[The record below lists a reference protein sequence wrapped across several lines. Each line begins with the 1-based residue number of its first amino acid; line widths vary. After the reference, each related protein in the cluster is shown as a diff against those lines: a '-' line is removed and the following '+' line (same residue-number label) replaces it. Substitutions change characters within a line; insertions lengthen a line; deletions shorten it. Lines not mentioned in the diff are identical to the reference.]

1 MHFGVPN
8 SKQPLAE
15 ALDLALAATSQ
26 AQRDALAQRWLP
38 LPQWSAS
45 AQLALSQAEKRVLQQ
60 PLKIGFAPNAAP
72 LSFADEDGRPS
83 GLASE
88 QAVMGIPVDS
98 HYLGPDWVY
107 SQPFISVPNVIV
119 SRHDSPVR

>member
-1 MHFGVPN
+1 MLCRHRADRRQRLQGVVLLRPSDLPPERLHFGIPN

-38 LPQWSAS
+38 PPQWSAS
-45 AQLALSQAEKRVLQQ
+45 AQLALSQAEKRVLEQ

-72 LSFADEDGRPS
+72 LSFTGEDGGPAAWPASTCS
-83 GLASE
+83 G
-88 QAVMGIPVDS
+88 
-98 HYLGPDWVY
+98 
-107 SQPFISVPNVIV
+107 
-119 SRHDSPVR
+119 